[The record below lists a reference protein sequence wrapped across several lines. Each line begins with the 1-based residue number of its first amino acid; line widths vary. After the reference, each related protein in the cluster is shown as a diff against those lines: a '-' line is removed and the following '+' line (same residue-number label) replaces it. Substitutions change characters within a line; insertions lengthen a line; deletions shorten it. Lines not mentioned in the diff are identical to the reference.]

1 MEQGIRPF
9 RVITPQA
16 DRTWVLPQGTGNG
29 HNHVCSEENQELQRR
44 TQASPHLDSSLVRPL
59 AEKLV
64 TLCLHFCPMDLREN
78 KWLLF

>member
-29 HNHVCSEENQELQRR
+29 HNHMCSEEN
-44 TQASPHLDSSLVRPL
+44 PGRPTPRCQPGETFSRETGHSVL
-59 AEKLV
+59 ALLSHGLE
-64 TLCLHFCPMDLREN
+64 RE
-78 KWLLF
+78 